1 MAWVIHLEKHS
12 VIQMVG
18 AINLKVFI
26 HSKGRDYA
34 FIFPV

>member
-1 MAWVIHLEKHS
+1 MAWVIHLEKYS

-18 AINLKVFI
+18 TINFKVFI
-26 HSKGRDYA
+26 HSKGSNNA